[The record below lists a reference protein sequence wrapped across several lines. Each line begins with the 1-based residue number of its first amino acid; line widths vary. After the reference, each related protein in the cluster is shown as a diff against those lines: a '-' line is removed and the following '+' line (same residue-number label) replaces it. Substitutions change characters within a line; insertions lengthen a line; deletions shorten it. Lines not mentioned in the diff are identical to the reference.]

1 MADVNAQPAA
11 QPGAWKDPYS
21 NFHFKVSISDN
32 VSEAA
37 FVEVTGLEVLIE
49 RCEYRPAGAGR
60 EVVYVPGRATFSPVT
75 LRYGLTDST
84 AMWEWM
90 LSAMEGRVQRH
101 NLSIAVLNA
110 DGRSQALRWNL
121 ARAWPMAWSGA
132 PLHTL
137 GREIA
142 IESLTLAHQGLTR
155 EKAGADSTGSSAGA
169 AGV

>member
-1 MADVNAQPAA
+1 MADVTARPAA
-11 QPGAWKDPYS
+11 QPGAWKDPYT
-21 NFHFKVSISDN
+21 NFRFKVSISDN

-37 FVEVTGLEVLIE
+37 FVEVTGLEVFVE
-49 RCEYRPAGAGR
+49 RVEYRPHGGGP
-60 EVVYVPGRATFSPVT
+60 ETVYVPGRTTYSPVT
-75 LRYGLTDST
+75 LRYGLTDSS

-101 NLSIAVLNA
+101 NVSIAVLNA
-110 DGRSQALRWNL
+110 DGRTQALRWNL
-121 ARAWPMAWSGA
+121 AQAWPMAWSGA

-155 EKAGADSTGSSAGA
+155 ERAGADPTGSPAGA
-169 AGV
+169 TGV